1 MTTVPASA
9 RQPASDESGPADDG
23 GRTVAVVINPSKFD
37 DVDAAKATVAAGA
50 QRAGWDE
57 PLWFETTIEDPGTS
71 AATAALEAGADVVCA
86 MGGDGTVRAV
96 AAVLRGTGVPY
107 ALLPSGTGNLLA
119 RNLGIPLGSIDD
131 AVEIALF
138 GQNRAIDVGTATFD
152 DGEERVFVVMGGV
165 GLDAQIMDN
174 TDDDLKKK
182 VGWGA
187 YLAAGAPA
195 IFKGGFDATLT
206 IDGEREDPTNC
217 LMVLACN
224 CSSVVANIELATGA
238 VLDDGDLELVMLQP
252 NAVAGWL
259 GVAIDV
265 ATRNRN
271 GLASLKQWPGREFE
285 FELDQPVLAE
295 LDGDPVGET
304 TRGRFGVD
312 PGSLIVRLPVPAPAA
327 PGLTPRKSLI
337 VDTTDL
343 GIAGVEHASDVSEAG
358 ASDTGAPGGAADTD
372 R

>member
-1 MTTVPASA
+1 MPTEAA
-9 RQPASDESGPADDG
+9 E
-23 GRTVAVVINPSKFD
+23 RTVAVVINPSKFA
-37 DVDAAKATVAAGA
+37 DVDAVKATVAQGA
-50 QRAGWDE
+50 ERAGWNE
-57 PLWFETTIEDPGTS
+57 PLWFETTVEDSG
-71 AATAALEAGADVVCA
+71 TAAAHEALDAGADLVCA

-96 AAVLRGTGVPY
+96 AAVLRGTKVPY
-107 ALLPSGTGNLLA
+107 GLLPSGTGNLLA
-119 RNLGIPLGSIDD
+119 RNLGLPLGSLED
-131 AVEIALF
+131 AVEIALL
-138 GQNRAIDVGTATFD
+138 GQDRAIDVGTATFD

-174 TDDDLKKK
+174 TDDELKKK

-187 YLAAGAPA
+187 YVAAGAPA
-195 IFKGGFDATLT
+195 LFKGGFEATIT
-206 IDGEREDPTNC
+206 VDGKAEEPTNT

-271 GLASLKQWPGREFE
+271 GLASIKQWPGREFE

-312 PGSLIVRLPVPAPAA
+312 PGSLIVRLPVPAGKAI
-327 PGLTPRKSLI
+327 GLTPTATAETAETI
-337 VDTTDL
+337 GAVDDT
-343 GIAGVEHASDVSEAG
+343 AS
-358 ASDTGAPGGAADTD
+358 
-372 R
+372 

>member
-1 MTTVPASA
+1 MSK
-9 RQPASDESGPADDG
+9 
-23 GRTVAVVINPSKFD
+23 TVAVVINPSKFS
-37 DVDAAKATVAAGA
+37 DVDAVKATVASVAE
-50 QRAGWDE
+50 RAGWNE
-57 PLWFETTIEDPGTS
+57 PLWFETTVEDSGT
-71 AATAALEAGADVVCA
+71 AAGTAALEAGADLVCA

-96 AAVLRGTGVPY
+96 AGVLRGSKVPY
-107 ALLPSGTGNLLA
+107 GLLPSGTGNLLA
-119 RNLGIPLGSIDD
+119 RNLGLPLGSLED
-131 AVEIALF
+131 AVEIALL
-138 GQNRAIDVGTATFD
+138 GQDRAIDVGLATFD

-165 GLDAQIMDN
+165 GLDAEIMGN

-187 YLAAGAPA
+187 YVAAGAPA
-195 IFKGGFDATLT
+195 LFKGGFEATIT
-206 IDGEREDPTNC
+206 VDGETEEPTDT

-271 GLASLKQWPGREFE
+271 GMASLKQWPGRRFE
-285 FELDQPVLAE
+285 FTLDQPVLAE

-304 TRGRFGVD
+304 QRGRFDVD
-312 PGSLIVRLPVPAPAA
+312 PGALIVRLPVPVAAA
-327 PGLTPRKSLI
+327 PGLTPRVTAS
-337 VDTTDL
+337 
-343 GIAGVEHASDVSEAG
+343 VE
-358 ASDTGAPGGAADTD
+358 TGA
-372 R
+372 